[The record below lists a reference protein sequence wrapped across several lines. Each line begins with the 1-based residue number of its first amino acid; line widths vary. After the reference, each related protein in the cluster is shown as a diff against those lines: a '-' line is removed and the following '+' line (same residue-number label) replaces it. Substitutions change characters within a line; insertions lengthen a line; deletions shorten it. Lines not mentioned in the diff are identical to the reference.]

1 MPYIAPNSPV
11 ADWRCVPQGHGYGNY
26 FDPVT
31 GTWAT
36 VTRTTPKTARVA
48 ADKLVDVPAGYLALE
63 PWSLHKTGGV
73 GLAAIIEEVRT
84 NYLLNSYFAAD
95 TNADGLADDWSVSKT
110 VSGTPTVSRTSGIYG
125 PFAQNVYYESASD
138 SGKVV
143 GLQAAM
149 TAVGSF
155 AAGDAATLSFYA
167 RSDGS
172 EAGFTAYLLARD
184 AAGAALGVVS
194 LSLSLTSE
202 WSRYSLT
209 YATLPAGT
217 SRCIVQLF
225 ATGVD
230 TGDIVDFTIDACQLE
245 KGSFATSYI
254 PTTTAAVTRNADVV
268 TVPTTGWNAA
278 TGTMVA
284 VSRNLGTVQTRR
296 IFAWE
301 NAAGGQALNLQC
313 DAPVDARF
321 IAQYADGTYLR
332 AIRAPSAN
340 SAFVIAGRFVNGDT
354 NVDCFVDG
362 AKATIHN
369 ETAAS
374 YTTLS
379 APSALAGI
387 GNNANGDRPSIA
399 VVARA
404 IVYDTALT
412 DAQLA
417 AADMTT
423 GLLAG
428 LDTARITN
436 EVTL

>member
-1 MPYIAPNSPV
+1 MAYIAPHNPV
-11 ADWRCVPQGHGYGNY
+11 ADWRAVPQGHGYGNY
-26 FDPVT
+26 YDPVT
-31 GTWAT
+31 DTWAS

-48 ADKLVDVPAGYLALE
+48 ADRLVDVPAGYLALE
-63 PWSLHKTGGV
+63 PWSLHNEGGV
-73 GLAAIIEEVRT
+73 GLTPIIEEART
-84 NYLLNSYFAAD
+84 NYLLNSCFAAD
-95 TNADGLADDWSVSKT
+95 TNADGLADDWSVGET

-138 SGKVV
+138 SGKIV

-245 KGSFATSYI
+245 KGAFATSYI
-254 PTTTAAVTRNADVV
+254 HTTAAVVTRNADVV
-268 TVPTTGWNAA
+268 TGLDASAGTQVIVRSAANLAPPAAVDTFTGDPAA
-278 TGTMVA
+278 AMANRA
-284 VSRNLGTVQTRR
+284 VHRVCL
-296 IFAWE
+296 
-301 NAAGGQALNLQC
+301 
-313 DAPVDARF
+313 
-321 IAQYADGTYLR
+321 
-332 AIRAPSAN
+332 
-340 SAFVIAGRFVNGDT
+340 
-354 NVDCFVDG
+354 
-362 AKATIHN
+362 
-369 ETAAS
+369 
-374 YTTLS
+374 
-379 APSALAGI
+379 
-387 GNNANGDRPSIA
+387 
-399 VVARA
+399 
-404 IVYDTALT
+404 YDTALT
-412 DAQLA
+412 GEQLA

-423 GLLAG
+423 DLLAG
-428 LDTARITN
+428 LDTARVTN